1 MRISVVSSL
10 YNSAEFIPELHRR
23 LCETLERITDDYE
36 IILVNDGS
44 PDASLAVALEIIEK
58 GQSHL
63 KLIDLARNCG
73 QHKALITGL
82 KHATGDIIFM
92 MDSDL
97 EEEPEWIELFWAEY
111 QKSKA
116 EVDVI
121 YGVQSTRRGKLYE
134 RLSGRTFYK
143 VFNLLSSVKVQSN
156 PTPFRLMTR
165 RYVDAL
171 IQFKEQEVFFL
182 GISLLAG
189 FEQRSIQVEKH
200 NSSSTT
206 YNIIK
211 KIDQFIN
218 AITSFS
224 KRPLMFVFYLGAI
237 ISLLSFIF
245 LLVILAQYLF
255 FGIGVEGWTSLIVSI
270 WLVGGI
276 MIFCTGIIGIYL
288 SKIFIEVKNRPYSII
303 KKVYE

>member
-1 MRISVVSSL
+1 MKISVVSSL
-10 YNSAEFIPELHRR
+10 YNSVEFLPELYRR
-23 LCETLERITDDYE
+23 LCKTLEKISDDYE
-36 IILVNDGS
+36 IIFVNDGS
-44 PDASLAVALEIIEK
+44 PDASLSVALEIIKK
-58 GQSHL
+58 GNSHL
-63 KLIDLARNCG
+63 KLIDLSRNCG

-82 KHATGDIIFM
+82 KYATGDFIFM

-97 EEEPEWIELFWAEY
+97 EEEPEWIELFWIEY
-111 QKSKA
+111 QKYGE

-121 YGVQSTRRGKLYE
+121 YGVQSTRRGKLYD
-134 RLSGRTFYK
+134 RFSGRIFYK
-143 VFNLLSSVKVQSN
+143 VFNLLSSVKVQNN
-156 PTPFRLMTR
+156 PTPFRMMTK

-182 GISLLAG
+182 GVSLLAG
-189 FEQRSIQVEKH
+189 FEQRSILVEKH

-206 YNIIK
+206 YNVIK

-245 LLVILAQYLF
+245 LLVILAQYF
-255 FGIGVEGWTSLIVSI
+255 FLGVSVEGWTSLIVSI

-303 KKVYE
+303 KKIYE

>member
-1 MRISVVSSL
+1 MRISVVSSI

-143 VFNLLSSVKVQSN
+143 VFNLLSSVKVQNN

>member
-23 LCETLERITDDYE
+23 LCETLDRITADYE

-44 PDASLAVALEIIEK
+44 PDASLAVALKIIEK

-82 KHATGDIIFM
+82 KHATGDFVFM

-111 QKSKA
+111 QKFKA

-143 VFNLLSSVKVQSN
+143 VFNLLSSVKVQNN

-189 FEQRSIQVEKH
+189 FEQRSILVEKH
-200 NSSSTT
+200 NSISTT

-245 LLVILAQYLF
+245 LLVILAQYIF

-276 MIFCTGIIGIYL
+276 VIFCTGIIGIYL

>member
-143 VFNLLSSVKVQSN
+143 VFNLLSSVKVQNN

>member
-23 LCETLERITDDYE
+23 LSETLQRITDDYE

-44 PDASLAVALEIIEK
+44 PDASLAIALDIIEK
-58 GQSHL
+58 GNSHL
-63 KLIDLARNCG
+63 KLIDLSRNCG

-82 KHATGDIIFM
+82 NHATGDLVFM

-97 EEEPEWIELFWAEY
+97 EEEPEWIELFWTEY
-111 QKSKA
+111 QKFKG

-121 YGVQSTRRGKLYE
+121 YGVQSTRRGKLYD

-143 VFNLLSSVKVQSN
+143 VFNLLSSVKVQNN

-182 GISLLAG
+182 GISLLTG
-189 FEQRSIQVEKH
+189 FEQRSIMVEKH

-245 LLVILAQYLF
+245 LLVILVQYLF
-255 FGIGVEGWTSLIVSI
+255 YGISVEGWTSLIISI

-303 KKVYE
+303 RKIYE

>member
-23 LCETLERITDDYE
+23 LCETLMKITDDFE

-44 PDASLAVALEIIEK
+44 PDTSLSVALGIIEK
-58 GQSHL
+58 GKSRL
-63 KLIDLARNCG
+63 KLIDLSRNCG

-82 KHATGDIIFM
+82 KHATGDFVFM

-97 EEEPEWIELFWAEY
+97 EEEPEWIEQFWAEH
-111 QKSKA
+111 QKFNG

-143 VFNLLSSVKVQSN
+143 VFNLLSSVKVQNN
-156 PTPFRLMTR
+156 PTPFRLMTK

-171 IQFKEQEVFFL
+171 IQFREQEVFFL

-189 FEQRSIQVEKH
+189 FEQRSVLVEKH

-245 LLVILAQYLF
+245 LLVILTQYLF
-255 FGIGVEGWTSLIVSI
+255 FGVSVEGWTSLIVSI

-303 KKVYE
+303 KNIYE

>member
-1 MRISVVSSL
+1 MRISVVTSL

-23 LCETLERITDDYE
+23 LCKTIEKITNDYE

-44 PDASLAVALEIIEK
+44 PDDSLTIALKIIRKEN
-58 GQSHL
+58 SHL
-63 KLIDLARNCG
+63 KLIDLSRNCG
-73 QHKALITGL
+73 QHKALLTGL
-82 KHATGDIIFM
+82 SHATGDFVFM

-97 EEEPEWIELFWAEY
+97 EEQPEWIEIFWADY
-111 QKSKA
+111 QKYNG

-121 YGVQSTRRGKLYE
+121 YGVQSTRRGGIYDK
-134 RLSGRTFYK
+134 LSGRIFYK

-165 RYVDAL
+165 RYVDAI

-189 FEQRSIQVEKH
+189 FEQRSILVEKH
-200 NSSSTT
+200 YSSSTT
-206 YNIIK
+206 YNIIQ

-237 ISLLSFIF
+237 ISFSSFIF
-245 LLVILAQYLF
+245 LIVVLTQYLF
-255 FGIGVEGWTSLIVSI
+255 FGIGVEGWTSLMISI
-270 WLVGGI
+270 WMVGGI
-276 MIFCTGIIGIYL
+276 MIFCAGIIGIYL

-303 KKVYE
+303 KKIYE

>member
-10 YNSAEFIPELHRR
+10 FNSAEFIPELHRR
-23 LCETLERITDDYE
+23 LCETVERITDDYE

-44 PDASLAVALEIIEK
+44 PDASLDIALEIIKK
-58 GQSHL
+58 GKSHL

-82 KHATGDIIFM
+82 KHATGDFVFM

-97 EEEPEWIELFWAEY
+97 EEEPEWIEQFWAEH
-111 QKSKA
+111 QKFKG

-143 VFNLLSSVKVQSN
+143 VFNLLSSVKVHNN

-189 FEQRSIQVEKH
+189 FEQKSILVEKH
-200 NSSSTT
+200 NSSSST

-237 ISLLSFIF
+237 RALLSFIF
-245 LLVILAQYLF
+245 LLVFLIQYLF
-255 FGIGVEGWTSLIVSI
+255 FGVSVEGWTSLIVSI

-303 KKVYE
+303 KNIYE

>member
-1 MRISVVSSL
+1 MKISVVSSL
-10 YNSAEFIPELHRR
+10 YNSADFILELHRR
-23 LCETLERITDDYE
+23 LCETLEKITDDFE

-44 PDASLAVALEIIEK
+44 PDASLSVALKIIEK
-58 GQSHL
+58 GNSHL
-63 KLIDLARNCG
+63 KLIDLSRNYG

-82 KHATGDIIFM
+82 KHATGGVVFM

-97 EEEPEWIELFWAEY
+97 EEEPEWIELFWAEH
-111 QKSKA
+111 QKCKT

-121 YGVQSTRRGKLYE
+121 YGVQSTRRGKFYE

-143 VFNLLSSVKVQSN
+143 VFNLLSSVKVQNN
-156 PTPFRLMTR
+156 PTPFRLMSR

-189 FEQRSIQVEKH
+189 FEQRSILVEKH

-206 YNIIK
+206 YNVIK

-255 FGIGVEGWTSLIVSI
+255 FGVSVEGWTSLIISI

-303 KKVYE
+303 RKIYE

>member
-23 LCETLERITDDYE
+23 LCETLKRITDDYE

-82 KHATGDIIFM
+82 KHATGDFIFM

-111 QKSKA
+111 QKFKA
-116 EVDVI
+116 QVDVI

-143 VFNLLSSVKVQSN
+143 VFNLLSSVKVQNN

-245 LLVILAQYLF
+245 LLVILTQYLF
-255 FGIGVEGWTSLIVSI
+255 FGVSVEGWTSLIVSI

-303 KKVYE
+303 KKIYE

>member
-1 MRISVVSSL
+1 L
-10 YNSAEFIPELHRR
+10 YNSVEFLPELYRR
-23 LCETLERITDDYE
+23 LCKTLEKISDDYE
-36 IILVNDGS
+36 IIFVNDGS
-44 PDASLAVALEIIEK
+44 PDASLSVALEIIKK
-58 GQSHL
+58 GNSHL
-63 KLIDLARNCG
+63 KLIDLSRNCG

-82 KHATGDIIFM
+82 KYATGDFIFM

-97 EEEPEWIELFWAEY
+97 EEEPEWIELFWIEY
-111 QKSKA
+111 QKYGE

-121 YGVQSTRRGKLYE
+121 YGVQSTRRGKLYD
-134 RLSGRTFYK
+134 RFSGRIFYK
-143 VFNLLSSVKVQSN
+143 VFNLLSSVKVQNN
-156 PTPFRLMTR
+156 PTPFRMMTK

-182 GISLLAG
+182 GVSLLAG
-189 FEQRSIQVEKH
+189 FEQRSILVEKH

-206 YNIIK
+206 YNVIK

-245 LLVILAQYLF
+245 LLVILAQYF
-255 FGIGVEGWTSLIVSI
+255 FLGVSVEGWTSLIVSI

-303 KKVYE
+303 KKIYE

>member
-1 MRISVVSSL
+1 MRVSIVTSL
-10 YNSAEFIPELHRR
+10 YNSAVFIPELYRR
-23 LCETLERITDDYE
+23 LCETLATITDDYE

-44 PDASLAVALEIIEK
+44 PDNSLGVALSIYNL
-58 GQSHL
+58 GGSHL
-63 KLIDLARNCG
+63 KIIDLSRNCG
-73 QHKALITGL
+73 QHKALMTGL
-82 KHATGDIIFM
+82 RHTSGDIIFM

-97 EEEPEWIELFWAEY
+97 EEEPEWINRFWTEY
-111 QKSKA
+111 KKIEGA
-116 EVDVI
+116 VDVI
-121 YGVQSTRRGKLYE
+121 YGVQSTRRGSFYN
-134 RLSGRTFYK
+134 RLIGRAFYK
-143 VFNLLSSVKVQSN
+143 FFNFLSSVKVQNN

-189 FEQRSIQVEKH
+189 FEQRSIIVEKH
-200 NSSSTT
+200 NLSSTS
-206 YNIIK
+206 YDIIK

-237 ISLLSFIF
+237 ISSLSFIF
-245 LLVILAQYLF
+245 LLVILIQYLF
-255 FGIGVEGWTSLIVSI
+255 FGVGIEGWTSLIVSI

-276 MIFCTGIIGIYL
+276 MIFCIGIIGIYL

-303 KKVYE
+303 KEIYE

>member
-1 MRISVVSSL
+1 MRVSIVTSL
-10 YNSAEFIPELHRR
+10 YNSAVFIPELYRR
-23 LCETLERITDDYE
+23 LCETLATITDDYE

-44 PDASLAVALEIIEK
+44 PDNSLGVALSIYNL
-58 GQSHL
+58 GGSHL
-63 KLIDLARNCG
+63 KIIDLSRNCG
-73 QHKALITGL
+73 QHKALMTGL
-82 KHATGDIIFM
+82 RHTSGDIIFM

-97 EEEPEWIELFWAEY
+97 EEEPEWINRFWTEY
-111 QKSKA
+111 KKIEGA
-116 EVDVI
+116 VDVI
-121 YGVQSTRRGKLYE
+121 YGVQSTRRGSFYN
-134 RLSGRTFYK
+134 RLSGRAFYK
-143 VFNLLSSVKVQSN
+143 FFNFLSSVKVQNN

-189 FEQRSIQVEKH
+189 FEQRSIIVEKH
-200 NSSSTT
+200 NLSSTS
-206 YNIIK
+206 YDIIK

-237 ISLLSFIF
+237 ISSLSFIF
-245 LLVILAQYLF
+245 LLVILIQYLF
-255 FGIGVEGWTSLIVSI
+255 FGVGIEGWTSLIVSI

-276 MIFCTGIIGIYL
+276 MIFCIGIIGIYL

-303 KKVYE
+303 KEIYE

>member
-23 LCETLERITDDYE
+23 LCETVERITDDYE

-44 PDASLAVALEIIEK
+44 PDASLSVALEIFEK
-58 GQSHL
+58 GKSHL
-63 KLIDLARNCG
+63 KLIDLSRNCG

-82 KHATGDIIFM
+82 KHATGDFVFM

-97 EEEPEWIELFWAEY
+97 EEEPEWIEQFWAEH
-111 QKSKA
+111 QKFKG

-134 RLSGRTFYK
+134 QLSGRTFYK
-143 VFNLLSSVKVQSN
+143 VFNLLSSVKVQNN
-156 PTPFRLMTR
+156 PTPFRLMTK
-165 RYVDAL
+165 RYVNAL

-189 FEQRSIQVEKH
+189 FEQRSILVEKH
-200 NSSSTT
+200 NSSSST

-245 LLVILAQYLF
+245 LLVFLIQYLF
-255 FGIGVEGWTSLIVSI
+255 FGVSVEGWTSLIVSI

-303 KKVYE
+303 KNIYE

>member
-10 YNSAEFIPELHRR
+10 YNSAEFISELHRR
-23 LCETLERITDDYE
+23 LSETLKRITDDYE

-44 PDASLAVALEIIEK
+44 PDASLTVALEIIKK
-58 GQSHL
+58 GKSHL
-63 KLIDLARNCG
+63 KLVDLSRNCG

-82 KHATGDIIFM
+82 KHATGDFVFM

-97 EEEPEWIELFWAEY
+97 EEEPEWIEQFWAKL
-111 QKSKA
+111 QKYNG

-121 YGVQSTRRGKLYE
+121 YGVQSTRRGKLFE

-143 VFNLLSSVKVQSN
+143 VFNLLSAVKVQNN
-156 PTPFRLMTR
+156 PIPFRLMTK

-171 IQFKEQEVFFL
+171 LQFKEQEVFFL

-189 FEQRSIQVEKH
+189 FEQRSILVQKH
-200 NSSSTT
+200 TSSSTT

-237 ISLLSFIF
+237 ISSLSFIF
-245 LLVILAQYLF
+245 LLMILIQYLF
-255 FGIGVEGWTSLIVSI
+255 FGVSVEGWTSLIVSI

-303 KKVYE
+303 KNIYE